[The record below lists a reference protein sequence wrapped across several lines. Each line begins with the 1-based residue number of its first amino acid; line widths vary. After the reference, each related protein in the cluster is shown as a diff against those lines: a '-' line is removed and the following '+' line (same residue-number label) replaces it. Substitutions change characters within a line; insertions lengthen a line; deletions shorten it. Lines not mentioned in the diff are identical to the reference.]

1 MKIYKYNKDSFPF
14 QEYFRDLYGLKDLS
28 QIHSI
33 HDSSMVF
40 DMSNN
45 SDTLLHKMFYT
56 DIKSEGS
63 EFTKLYNN
71 FINTYVRE
79 SVGFN
84 FIYQKLPTLRLHFDN
99 NWATPEFHVDTQ
111 DGYFHP
117 HGEINFIV
125 PVTECFGNNS
135 VWIESEPSKGDYH
148 PVKMQPGDL
157 LSFSGG
163 TCKHG
168 NKMNDTSKSR
178 ISFDFR
184 IMPLSKYDPTFSKS
198 SATRSTKFIIGEYY
212 KELK

>member
-1 MKIYKYNKDSFPF
+1 MKIYKYNKASFSF
-14 QEYFRDLYGLKDLS
+14 QEYFRNLYGLEDLS
-28 QIHSI
+28 QIHNIHESSI
-33 HDSSMVF
+33 VF

-56 DIKSEGS
+56 DMKNEGS
-63 EFTKLYNN
+63 EFIKLYNN

-79 SVGFN
+79 SLGFN

-125 PVTECFGNNS
+125 PMTECFGNNS

-148 PVKMQPGDL
+148 PVKMEPGDL

-163 TCKHG
+163 THKHG
-168 NKMNDTSKSR
+168 IKMNDTSKSR

>member
-1 MKIYKYNKDSFPF
+1 MKIFKYNKDSFPF
-14 QEYFRDLYGLKDLS
+14 QEYFKSLYGLKDLS
-28 QIHSI
+28 QIHNI
-33 HDSSMVF
+33 HDSSIVF

-56 DIKSEGS
+56 EIKSEGS

-79 SVGFN
+79 SLGFD

-125 PVTECFGNNS
+125 PITECFGNNS
-135 VWIESEPSKGDYH
+135 VWIESEPTKGDYH
-148 PVKMQPGDL
+148 PVKMEPGDL

-163 TCKHG
+163 THKHG